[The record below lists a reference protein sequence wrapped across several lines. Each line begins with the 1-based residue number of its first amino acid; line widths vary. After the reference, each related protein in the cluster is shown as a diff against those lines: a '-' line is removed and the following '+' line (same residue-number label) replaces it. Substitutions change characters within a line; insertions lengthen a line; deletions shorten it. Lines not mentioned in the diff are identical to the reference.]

1 MVYITGVYFAG
12 HISHRY
18 TSHGRVYLMCLFRG
32 HFWMALGWPF
42 WGGGWELTRDTR
54 GWSMKAA
61 ELDGEV
67 R

>member
-1 MVYITGVYFAG
+1 
-12 HISHRY
+12 
-18 TSHGRVYLMCLFRG
+18 
-32 HFWMALGWPF
+32 MALGWSF